1 MGDLKLKGL
10 VDMTIAD
17 IARLAGVS
25 NAAVSRYFN
34 NGYISEEKREA
45 IRKVIEET
53 GYQPSLQAQT
63 LRTGKTKTIG
73 VIAPKM
79 SSASLG
85 SVVEGVLA
93 VLNQN
98 GYQMLLSVTQNNHEK
113 EIEYL
118 RSFDDKRVDGVILIA
133 TVFTPEHKKML
144 KNMSVPVI
152 VLGQKF
158 DGHFCVYHDDYH
170 GMYDLTKLVLGKGR
184 KKIGYIGVL
193 LQDRAAGVERLKGF
207 KDAMAEQ
214 GIEVKDEHC
223 LISRFS
229 VQSGYEKATEMLENY
244 PDMDGLICATDEI
257 AIGAMQYLLEKGI
270 SIPEDIYIA
279 GQGDSILARVAGHS
293 ISTVHYSYEKSGE
306 VAANMLIEIL
316 TTGET
321 AFKEIMLGYYI
332 VDNAT
337 YYIQK

>member
-1 MGDLKLKGL
+1 MKGL